1 MKVLEKVVAT
11 PAAEISPETT
21 LLPWAFADGVAA
33 TQSVEL
39 TLPAYCSGS
48 GETAEKKELRAAS
61 AAAKQQLASCS
72 PNRPL
77 RFPLFSV

>member
-72 PNRPL
+72 PNHPL
-77 RFPLFSV
+77 RFPLF